1 MEVYKI
7 IAEIAEFL
15 ERLFVKNI
23 EYISTLA
30 YIISGEMSSTNV
42 PNYFDNCHFIQHRN
56 VLWIPT

>member
-1 MEVYKI
+1 MEVHKI

-23 EYISTLA
+23 EYISTLG

-42 PNYFDNCHFIQHRN
+42 PNYFDNCNFIRHRN
-56 VLWIPT
+56 VLWIPK